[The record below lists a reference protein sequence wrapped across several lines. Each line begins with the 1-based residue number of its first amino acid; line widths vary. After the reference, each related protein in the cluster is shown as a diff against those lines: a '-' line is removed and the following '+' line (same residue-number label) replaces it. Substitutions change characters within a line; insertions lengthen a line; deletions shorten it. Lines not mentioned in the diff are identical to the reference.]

1 MCGGTIYDKMCVY
14 TYIYDYIFTHMDI
27 VWAIFGPIGIY
38 WDSIWVLYTTC
49 ICLHIYIYIT
59 LFKMTIKHPMN
70 VGVSDMAVLNF
81 GQAFGVSAI

>member
-1 MCGGTIYDKMCVY
+1 MGTLHNM
-14 TYIYDYIFTHMDI
+14 HM
-27 VWAIFGPIGIY
+27 
-38 WDSIWVLYTTC
+38 ST
-49 ICLHIYIYIT
+49 YIYIT

>member
-1 MCGGTIYDKMCVY
+1 
-14 TYIYDYIFTHMDI
+14 MDI
-27 VWAIFGPIGIY
+27 VGPFL
-38 WDSIWVLYTTC
+38 DPLAYTGTVYGYFTQ
-49 ICLHIYIYIT
+49 HAYVYIYIYIT